1 MATDLNNQTLR
12 RAALVRILRQSPV
25 GRQAELV
32 RLLRREGFE
41 ATQSSVSRDLRDLG
55 VAKAA
60 DRYLLPEVEDALS
73 PSHFESVR
81 TFVKSCRGA
90 GPTLTVIRTTTG
102 AAQSVALAIDKAR
115 WTEVVGTL
123 AGDDTIL
130 VITRGA
136 RQARA
141 LVKRLEAIAAGH

>member
-90 GPTLTVIRTTTG
+90 GPTLTVIRTTSG

-123 AGDDTIL
+123 AGDDTIF
-130 VITRGA
+130 IACDSARGQRRLLERLRTTFA
-136 RQARA
+136 R
-141 LVKRLEAIAAGH
+141 

>member
-1 MATDLNNQTLR
+1 MATDLNTQTLR
-12 RAALVRILRQSPV
+12 RAALVRILRQSAV

-60 DRYLLPEVEDALS
+60 DRYLLPDEDALS

-81 TFVKSCRGA
+81 TFVKSCRAA

-115 WTEVVGTL
+115 WSEVVGTL
-123 AGDDTIL
+123 AGDDTIF
-130 VITRGA
+130 IACDGA
-136 RQARA
+136 RGQRRLLDRLRATFAR
-141 LVKRLEAIAAGH
+141 

>member
-60 DRYLLPEVEDALS
+60 DRYLLPDIEDALS

-90 GPTLTVIRTTTG
+90 GPTLTVIRTTSG

-123 AGDDTIL
+123 AGDDTIF
-130 VITRGA
+130 IACDSARGQRRLLERLRTTFA
-136 RQARA
+136 R
-141 LVKRLEAIAAGH
+141 

>member
-60 DRYLLPEVEDALS
+60 DRYLLPELEDALS

-123 AGDDTIL
+123 AGDDTIF
-130 VITRGA
+130 IACDTARGQRRLLERLRATFA
-136 RQARA
+136 R
-141 LVKRLEAIAAGH
+141 

>member
-25 GRQAELV
+25 ARQAELV

-60 DRYLLPEVEDALS
+60 DRYLLPELEDALS

-123 AGDDTIL
+123 AGDDTIF
-130 VITRGA
+130 IACDSARGQRRLLERLRTTFA
-136 RQARA
+136 R
-141 LVKRLEAIAAGH
+141 

>member
-123 AGDDTIL
+123 AGDDTIY
-130 VITRGA
+130 IACDSARGQRRLLERLRTTFA
-136 RQARA
+136 R
-141 LVKRLEAIAAGH
+141 

>member
-55 VAKAA
+55 VAKA
-60 DRYLLPEVEDALS
+60 
-73 PSHFESVR
+73 
-81 TFVKSCRGA
+81 G
-90 GPTLTVIRTTTG
+90 
-102 AAQSVALAIDKAR
+102 
-115 WTEVVGTL
+115 
-123 AGDDTIL
+123 
-130 VITRGA
+130 
-136 RQARA
+136 
-141 LVKRLEAIAAGH
+141 

>member
-60 DRYLLPEVEDALS
+60 DRYLLPDVEDALS

-123 AGDDTIL
+123 AGDDTIF
-130 VITRGA
+130 IACDSARGQRRLLERLRTTFA
-136 RQARA
+136 R
-141 LVKRLEAIAAGH
+141 

>member
-60 DRYLLPEVEDALS
+60 DRYLLPDVEDALS

-90 GPTLTVIRTTTG
+90 GPTLTVIRTTAG

-123 AGDDTIL
+123 AGDDTIF
-130 VITRGA
+130 IACDSARGQRRLLERLRTTFA
-136 RQARA
+136 R
-141 LVKRLEAIAAGH
+141 

>member
-90 GPTLTVIRTTTG
+90 GPTLTVIRTTPG

-123 AGDDTIL
+123 AGDDTIF
-130 VITRGA
+130 IACDSARGQRRLLERLRTTFA
-136 RQARA
+136 R
-141 LVKRLEAIAAGH
+141 

>member
-81 TFVKSCRGA
+81 TFVKNCRGA

-123 AGDDTIL
+123 AGDDTIF
-130 VITRGA
+130 IACDSARGQRRLLERLRTTFA
-136 RQARA
+136 R
-141 LVKRLEAIAAGH
+141 

>member
-32 RLLRREGFE
+32 PLLRREGFE

-60 DRYLLPEVEDALS
+60 DRYLLPDVEDALS
-73 PSHFESVR
+73 PSHFASVR

-90 GPTLTVIRTTTG
+90 GPTLTVIRTTSG

-123 AGDDTIL
+123 AGDDTIF
-130 VITRGA
+130 IACDSARGQRRLLERLRTTFA
-136 RQARA
+136 R
-141 LVKRLEAIAAGH
+141 

>member
-60 DRYLLPEVEDALS
+60 DRYLLPDVEDALS

-90 GPTLTVIRTTTG
+90 GPTLTVIRTTSG

-123 AGDDTIL
+123 AGDDTIF
-130 VITRGA
+130 IACDSARGQRRLLERLRTTFA
-136 RQARA
+136 R
-141 LVKRLEAIAAGH
+141 

>member
-1 MATDLNNQTLR
+1 MATDLNNQALR
-12 RAALVRILRQSPV
+12 RAALVRILRQSAV

-81 TFVKSCRGA
+81 AFVKSCRGA
-90 GPTLTVIRTTTG
+90 GPTLVVVRTTAG

-115 WTEVVGTL
+115 WSEVVGTL
-123 AGDDTIL
+123 AGDDTIF
-130 VITRGA
+130 IACDTARGQRRLLERLRTTFA
-136 RQARA
+136 R
-141 LVKRLEAIAAGH
+141 

>member
-60 DRYLLPEVEDALS
+60 DRYLLPDVEDALS

-90 GPTLTVIRTTTG
+90 GPTLTVIRTTSG

-123 AGDDTIL
+123 AGDDTIFIACDSARGQRRL
-130 VITRGA
+130 LERLRTTGA
-136 RQARA
+136 R
-141 LVKRLEAIAAGH
+141 

>member
-12 RAALVRILRQSPV
+12 RPRSCIHASRRSAGRRSCPAV
-25 GRQAELV
+25 GAKV
-32 RLLRREGFE
+32 SGHPKRR
-41 ATQSSVSRDLRDLG
+41 VSRDCATSASPRPLI
-55 VAKAA
+55 
-60 DRYLLPEVEDALS
+60 YLLPDVEDALS

-90 GPTLTVIRTTTG
+90 GPTLTVIRTTSG

-123 AGDDTIL
+123 AGDDTIF
-130 VITRGA
+130 IACDSARGQRRLLERLRTTFA
-136 RQARA
+136 R
-141 LVKRLEAIAAGH
+141 

>member
-60 DRYLLPEVEDALS
+60 DRYLLPELEDALS

-123 AGDDTIL
+123 AGDDTIF
-130 VITRGA
+130 IACDSDRGQRRLLERLRTTFA
-136 RQARA
+136 R
-141 LVKRLEAIAAGH
+141 